1 MRPDW
6 PGTVDVTVD
15 GVKLQTTQ
23 PLLDAVAAADVNRA
37 AEPVRLL
44 PPGDPLL
51 QPRERILTAP
61 DKATWKALAVEV
73 GPAGALLAEGGLAG
87 TSQTAKARKVV
98 AAHRVPVWR
107 HLPVD
112 PALVAHLLAL
122 AAHAPSVGLSQP
134 WRFVLVE
141 TPAARAAI
149 RDNFTA
155 ANKAALDGYAGERQ
169 ARYARLKLEGLDQ
182 APVHLA
188 VCADETTTQ
197 GAGLGRRTMPETI
210 RYSVVAAI
218 QTLWLAARA
227 EGLGVGWVSILD
239 PDAARATLDLPE
251 DWSFVA
257 YLCVGWPEQDHEVP
271 ELEREG
277 WEQRSCEHSVT
288 PLRR

>member
-1 MRPDW
+1 M
-6 PGTVDVTVD
+6 
-15 GVKLQTTQ
+15 TTQ
-23 PLLDAVAAADVNRA
+23 TAQRPPRFDAAFKARFADL
-37 AEPVRLL
+37 VRWRRDVRRFR
-44 PPGDPLL
+44 GDPID
-51 QPRERILTAP
+51 PRL
-61 DKATWKALAVEV
+61 VE
-73 GPAGALLAEGGLAG
+73 
-87 TSQTAKARKVV
+87 K
-98 AAHRVPVWR
+98 
-107 HLPVD
+107 
-112 PALVAHLLAL
+112 LLAL
-122 AAHAPSVGLSQP
+122 ASHAPSVGLSQP

-141 TPAARAAI
+141 TQARRTAI
-149 RDNFTA
+149 RDNFAA

-188 VCADETTTQ
+188 VCADEATAQ

-239 PDAARATLDLPE
+239 PDAARATLDLPK
-251 DWSFVA
+251 DWSFIA
-257 YLCVGWPEQDHEVP
+257 YLCLGWPEQEHDAP

-277 WEQRSCEHSVT
+277 WEQRQCEASVS